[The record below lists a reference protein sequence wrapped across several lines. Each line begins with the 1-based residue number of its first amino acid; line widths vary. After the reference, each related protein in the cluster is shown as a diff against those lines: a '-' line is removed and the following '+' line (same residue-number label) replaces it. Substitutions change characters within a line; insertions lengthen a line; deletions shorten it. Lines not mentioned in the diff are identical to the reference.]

1 MVVRSPSATIFS
13 GGRSAFR
20 PEMHAK
26 LWVSVMSQE
35 NKSRL
40 TFKEYLMALFVVL
53 MMASFNYAVWMIREQ
68 ARNDA

>member
-1 MVVRSPSATIFS
+1 
-13 GGRSAFR
+13 
-20 PEMHAK
+20 
-26 LWVSVMSQE
+26 MSQE

-53 MMASFNYAVWMIREQ
+53 VMASFNYAVWMIREH